1 VSATVPEEKVKT
13 SLGKKPPKQSAL
25 WTPSPRSLWT
35 SALSGPFGAR
45 CCHQVHCMERLPSVG
60 VRFLPL
66 IGRWSSTGDRE
77 TPHCGH
83 SSVDSTSTLPVQPP
97 SGVGVLWF
105 PRKPVPTPAS
115 LLWPPVCRP
124 WGREGPLARTLV
136 LPGSAGLVPGT
147 PPESGRTPGLPCAAF
162 FPGEELGT
170 RQGRG
175 PLSHG

>member
-60 VRFLPL
+60 VPFLPL

-97 SGVGVLWF
+97 SGVGILWF
-105 PRKPVPTPAS
+105 PRSLSPPQPAFCGLLSVDHGGGRVLWQGPWSFLGVLALCQGPRQS
-115 LLWPPVCRP
+115 LGAPQACPAL
-124 WGREGPLARTLV
+124 L
-136 LPGSAGLVPGT
+136 
-147 PPESGRTPGLPCAAF
+147 F
-162 FPGEELGT
+162 F
-170 RQGRG
+170 QGRSWG
-175 PLSHG
+175 PGRGEAP